1 MSLINKIAGPK
12 APQPQPQSQYEDA
25 LTKQDIEV
33 LLTLIR
39 QSSFQGESL
48 ELLYNLVLKLQNQYV
63 SLDK

>member
-1 MSLINKIAGPK
+1 MSLINKITGPK
-12 APQPQPQSQYEDA
+12 APQPQYEDA

>member
-1 MSLINKIAGPK
+1 MSLISKITGFQN
-12 APQPQPQSQYEDA
+12 PQHHPDA

-33 LLTLIR
+33 LLTLIK
-39 QSSFQGESL
+39 QSSFNGESL

>member
-1 MSLINKIAGPK
+1 MSLISKIAGSQN
-12 APQPQPQSQYEDA
+12 PQPHPDA

-33 LLTLIR
+33 LLTLIK
-39 QSSFQGESL
+39 QSSFNGESL

>member
-1 MSLINKIAGPK
+1 MSLINKITGSHN
-12 APQPQPQSQYEDA
+12 PQPHPDA

-33 LLTLIR
+33 LLMLIK

>member
-12 APQPQPQSQYEDA
+12 APQPQLQYDDA

>member
-1 MSLINKIAGPK
+1 MSLINKITGPK
-12 APQPQPQSQYEDA
+12 TPQLQYEPDA

-33 LLTLIR
+33 LLTLIK

>member
-12 APQPQPQSQYEDA
+12 APQPQSQYEDA

>member
-1 MSLINKIAGPK
+1 MSLINKITGSK
-12 APQPQPQSQYEDA
+12 TPQPQYEPDA

-33 LLTLIR
+33 LLTLIK

>member
-1 MSLINKIAGPK
+1 MSLITKIVGAS
-12 APQPQPQSQYEDA
+12 AQPTPISNPND

-33 LLTLIR
+33 LLTLIK